1 MTQENTQEE
10 LKNSLDQKK
19 SFEKLNNPLDQISQ
33 LKTEVVKQNWLLSL
47 VDKFEKSPL
56 FETQSLKAWEF
67 IFKEWDVNNNL
78 YILKKWVLSV
88 EKYTTTLKDSVKQLA
103 VLRSWD
109 FLWEWSISKGSSPKE
124 VSIRALENSEIL
136 KIDAKHELKKYI
148 EENPIIWYE
157 LLKHVIVETN
167 KRLLEANKMIASNY
181 EIEKTINALN
191 KIDLKSIFWL
201 IDKIK
206 DIVDVDYII
215 YLEKHPVMDGF
226 LQLKY
231 DSRFKNKL
239 QEKVFERKW
248 NFLDLDELYTWCNIK
263 KDDSV
268 IVNKIS
274 IWDEIY
280 WYLLIWREKRSFD
293 WSDKKIFSS
302 ITNSLAWIL
311 KKFISDKDLK
321 NQTYISEMKNY

>member
-1 MTQENTQEE
+1 M
-10 LKNSLDQKK
+10 
-19 SFEKLNNPLDQISQ
+19 
-33 LKTEVVKQNWLLSL
+33 
-47 VDKFEKSPL
+47 
-56 FETQSLKAWEF
+56 
-67 IFKEWDVNNNL
+67 
-78 YILKKWVLSV
+78 
-88 EKYTTTLKDSVKQLA
+88 
-103 VLRSWD
+103 
-109 FLWEWSISKGSSPKE
+109 
-124 VSIRALENSEIL
+124 
-136 KIDAKHELKKYI
+136 
-148 EENPIIWYE
+148 IWYE

-239 QEKVFERKW
+239 QEKVFEKKW